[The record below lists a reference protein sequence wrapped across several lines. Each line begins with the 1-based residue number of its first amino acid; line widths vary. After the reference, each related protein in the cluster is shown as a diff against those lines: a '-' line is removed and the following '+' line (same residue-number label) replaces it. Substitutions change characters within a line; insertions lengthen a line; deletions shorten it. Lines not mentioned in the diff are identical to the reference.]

1 MTLLITAGVLDL
13 SVPGVIALSSLAAAS
28 LLPYTTTGIAVGA
41 ALLVGAL
48 AGLLNGLLVAYVKIP
63 SFIATLGTQY
73 LYLGIVFVLTDGGVA
88 PINSNDYSEFTNGSV
103 GVFPLVFIILIVL
116 AALTYF
122 VLYWTH
128 FGRAI
133 RAIGSNERAARL
145 TGVSVNVVK
154 VIAFVIGGLMFAIA
168 GVFLSGELSSS
179 SGTMAT
185 GFELNAIAAVVVGGT
200 SLRGGQATMFGTV
213 IGAMLFSL
221 LSNALNLLNVSSYWQ
236 YVLTG
241 AVLAVAVA
249 LGGTL
254 LSSQQ
259 AVRGAD

>member
-1 MTLLITAGVLDL
+1 MTLLITAGALDL
-13 SVPGVIALSSLAAAS
+13 SVPGVIALSSLAAAN
-28 LLPYTTTGIAVGA
+28 LLPHTTVGVAVGA
-41 ALLVGAL
+41 ALLVGAV
-48 AGLLNGLLVAYVKIP
+48 AGLLNGLLVAYVNIP

-73 LYLGIVFVLTDGGVA
+73 LYLGIVFVLTEGGVA
-88 PINSNDYSEFTNGSV
+88 SINSNYYSEFTNGSV

-116 AALTYF
+116 AAVAYF

-145 TGVSVNVVK
+145 AGIPVNLVK
-154 VIAFVIGGLMFAIA
+154 VAAFVIGGLLFAVA
-168 GVFLSGELSSS
+168 GVFLSGELSSA
-179 SGTMAT
+179 SGPMAA

-213 IGAMLFSL
+213 IGAMLFSM

-254 LSSQQ
+254 LSSQR